1 MQRRLLAGRWKSWG
15 LASIASVAVFTWS
28 GPSQAQYR
36 CVLNG
41 KTSFQ
46 DQPCQ
51 GAGEQEKLKLAPVP
65 PSSAVPRRTP
75 EHETAI
81 GQGILHGIPLKTMTM
96 AELERTLGRPLKINT
111 TNGAL
116 GYSDQ
121 RVYEKD
127 GRTWYVYTDGREV
140 TSTQSMDGTFHTP
153 PAPVARPTRQ
163 CPSPQE
169 IRNEETSASSI
180 TISDEARQRLRDRV
194 ARMKACTSP
203 Y

>member
-1 MQRRLLAGRWKSWG
+1 MQQRLQPAFSGTCALFLAALCWTNP
-15 LASIASVAVFTWS
+15 AA
-28 GPSQAQYR
+28 AQYK
-36 CVLNG
+36 CVIGG

-46 DQPCQ
+46 DQPCDA
-51 GAGEQEKLKLAPVP
+51 AGEQSKLNLAPVP
-65 PSSAVPRRTP
+65 PSSSVPKRTP

-96 AELERTLGRPLKINT
+96 PELERTLGRPLKVNT

-121 RVYEKD
+121 RIYEKD

-153 PAPVARPTRQ
+153 TAPVARPTRQ
-163 CPSPQE
+163 CPTPQE
-169 IRNEETSASSI
+169 IRNEETSASSV
-180 TISDEARQRLRDRV
+180 TISDQARERLQARV
-194 ARMKACTSP
+194 ARMKACTPP

>member
-1 MQRRLLAGRWKSWG
+1 MQQRLQMAARAAMSLGTLA
-15 LASIASVAVFTWS
+15 LALVTWS
-28 GPSQAQYR
+28 TPANAQYK
-36 CVLNG
+36 CVVNG

-46 DQPCQ
+46 DQPCT
-51 GAGEQEKLKLAPVP
+51 GAGEQSKLNLAPVP
-65 PSSAVPRRTP
+65 PSAAVPKRTA

-121 RVYEKD
+121 RIYEKD

-140 TSTQSMDGTFHTP
+140 TSTQSMDGTFHTS
-153 PAPVARPTRQ
+153 PAPVARPTRL
-163 CPSPQE
+163 CPTPQE
-169 IRNEETSASSI
+169 IRNEETSASSV
-180 TISDEARQRLRDRV
+180 TIGKEASDRLHAKV
-194 ARMKACTSP
+194 ARMKACTPP